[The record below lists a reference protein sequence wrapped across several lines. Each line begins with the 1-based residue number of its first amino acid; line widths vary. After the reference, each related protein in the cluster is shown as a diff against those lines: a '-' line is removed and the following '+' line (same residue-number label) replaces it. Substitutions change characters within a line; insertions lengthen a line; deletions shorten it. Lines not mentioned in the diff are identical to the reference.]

1 MSVNLLLWIAQI
13 LLALA
18 FLQVSYGHSLAFGQ
32 WSTREGMSW
41 LADVGR
47 GRMRIIAGLE
57 LLGAIGLI
65 LPAALGVLPWLTT
78 LAAACLAVLM
88 GFAVV
93 FHARRPAEARNI
105 VLNVILG
112 AIALFIVYGR
122 FVVAPF

>member
-1 MSVNLLLWIAQI
+1 MNANLLLWIGQI

-18 FLQVSYGHSLAFGQ
+18 FLQVSYGHSLAFEQ
-32 WSTREGMSW
+32 WSQRSGMDW
-41 LADVGR
+41 LAAVGR
-47 GRMRIIAGLE
+47 GRMRMIASLE

-88 GFAVV
+88 GFAIV

-105 VLNVILG
+105 VLNLILG
-112 AIALFIVYGR
+112 AIAVLIFCGR
-122 FVVAPF
+122 LVIAPF